1 MFDDIK
7 VEAIVTLSGTELVF
21 TILFIICQIVGSV
34 SNIICICL
42 VRKSS
47 IMTKQFRYI
56 SKNRPKLLM
65 ANICLS
71 DTILTMSS
79 WLFRYCL
86 LSVTIR
92 LCPLAA
98 NILQSSQLYL
108 ENLSL
113 YVTGLTFT
121 LIAWDRYYS
130 LSRVFNNPF
139 DKLNTRLLVYT
150 VWLIAGLLA
159 LPFMVISYV
168 DYYDYHKRTVMCA
181 HVDNYHRFGL
191 SDTTIY
197 MYKQIRSWIALVC
210 QFIIPTL
217 LVTWYSGRLVFEM
230 LKQFRQDRHHPNHHR
245 TGTTSPSTTTT
256 SVSVIRVTHITCAK
270 RCYITKRLI
279 TCLFVFIMT
288 NTMYAIIKQFN
299 ITTKSLDICPKL
311 THDLYYIFS
320 IVYRFTTSLNSL
332 IFFWFNQQFCRQ
344 FRQVLWKCLLK
355 TDDRCNAI
363 NQRRQTIETIAKHFV
378 THL

>member
-1 MFDDIK
+1 
-7 VEAIVTLSGTELVF
+7 
-21 TILFIICQIVGSV
+21 
-34 SNIICICL
+34 
-42 VRKSS
+42 
-47 IMTKQFRYI
+47 MTKQFRYI

-71 DTILTMSS
+71 DIILTMSS

-121 LIAWDRYYS
+121 LIAWDRYYA

-139 DKLNTRLLVYT
+139 DKLNTRLLVSM
-150 VWLIAGLLA
+150 VWLIAAILA

-168 DYYDYHKRTVMCA
+168 DYYDYRKRTVTCA
-181 HVDNYHRFGL
+181 HVDNYHWFGL
-191 SDTTIY
+191 SDTSIY
-197 MYKQIRSWIALVC
+197 VYIQTRSWMALVGE
-210 QFIIPTL
+210 FLIPTL

-230 LKQFRQDRHHPNHHR
+230 LKQFRQDRHHPSHR

-256 SVSVIRVTHITCAK
+256 SVSVIRVTRISCAK

-288 NTMYAIIKQFN
+288 NTMYTIIKQFN
-299 ITTKSLDICPKL
+299 IMSKSSDICPKL
-311 THDLYYIFS
+311 SPNLHYLFS
-320 IVYRFTTSLNSL
+320 GIYRVTTSLNSL
-332 IFFWFNQQFCRQ
+332 IFFWFSPHFCRQ
-344 FRQVLWKCLLK
+344 FKQFCRKCWQK
-355 TDDRCNAI
+355 PDDRCNAK
-363 NQRRQTIETIAKHFV
+363 NQRQQTIETIANHFV